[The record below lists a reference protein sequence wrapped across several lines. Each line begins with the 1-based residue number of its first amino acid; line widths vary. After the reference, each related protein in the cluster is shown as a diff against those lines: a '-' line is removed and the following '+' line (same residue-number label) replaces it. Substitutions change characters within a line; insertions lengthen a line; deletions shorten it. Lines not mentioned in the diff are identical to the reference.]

1 MNRQHFVSRVL
12 KPAIF
17 IAALVPLA
25 LLLWGAT
32 HDGLGANPI
41 ETITHETGEWG
52 LRFLLI
58 TLCVTPL
65 RRITGWNE
73 LIRLRR
79 MLGLF
84 AFFYVCLHFSTYIV
98 LDAFFDLDYILED
111 ITDRTYITL
120 GFTSFLL
127 LIPLAITST
136 NAMVKRLG
144 GRRWRVLH
152 RLAYAAALG
161 GVLHFLWLVKL
172 DLREPLIYLGIL
184 LLLFLARVPAVADRL
199 ARIRGAGRDQ
209 KADKK
214 ADEKAPAA
222 REIAT

>member
-1 MNRQHFVSRVL
+1 MNRQHLVSRVL

-41 ETITHETGEWG
+41 ETITHETGDWG

-65 RRITGWNE
+65 RRISGWNE

-144 GRRWRVLH
+144 GRRWRLLH

-172 DLREPLIYLGIL
+172 DLREPLIYAGLL

-199 ARIRGAGRDQ
+199 SRMRGAGRDE
-209 KADKK
+209 KS
-214 ADEKAPAA
+214 DEKAPAT
-222 REIAT
+222 RQIAT

>member
-1 MNRQHFVSRVL
+1 MNQQQLVSRVL

-25 LLLWGAT
+25 LLVWNALT
-32 HDGLGANPI
+32 DGLGANPV
-41 ETITHETGEWG
+41 EAITFKTGDWG

-65 RRITGWNE
+65 RRITGWQW
-73 LIRLRR
+73 LVRIRR

-84 AFFYVCLHFSTYIV
+84 AFFYICLHFSTYLV
-98 LDAFFDLDYILED
+98 LDAFFDLRYILED

-136 NAMVKRLG
+136 NAMVRRLG
-144 GRRWRVLH
+144 GQRWRRLH
-152 RLAYAAALG
+152 RLVYVIAAG
-161 GVLHFLWLVKL
+161 GALHFLWLVKA

-184 LLLFLARVPAVADRL
+184 LLLLLARVPAVAERL
-199 ARIRGAGRDQ
+199 AKIRTRSALPKNDTRSHQ
-209 KADKK
+209 
-214 ADEKAPAA
+214 PAMNS
-222 REIAT
+222 TT

>member
-1 MNRQHFVSRVL
+1 MNRQHLVSRVL

-41 ETITHETGEWG
+41 ETITHETGDWG

-144 GRRWRVLH
+144 GRRWRLLH

-172 DLREPLIYLGIL
+172 DLREPLIYAGLL

-199 ARIRGAGRDQ
+199 SRMRGAGRDE
-209 KADKK
+209 KS
-214 ADEKAPAA
+214 DEKAPAT
-222 REIAT
+222 RQIAT